1 MFSQRL
7 KYLRK
12 EKKLTQN
19 DMAELLGITRQGYA
33 KYESG
38 SGEPDI
44 KAIDKLANFFNVTT
58 DYLLGRSDI
67 KNPEQMTNEGISNE
81 DYEKLTAYQKEVVD
95 FIISRENLFFYDQP
109 QKILDALEEFEMFYE
124 FTKKRDQNK
133 KD

>member
-67 KNPEQMTNEGISNE
+67 KNPEKMTNEGISNA

>member
-67 KNPEQMTNEGISNE
+67 KNPEKMTNEGISNE

>member
-124 FTKKRDQNK
+124 FTKKRNQNK